1 MPDRD
6 SAVET
11 RVRYPLKAILAVGG
25 AWLLVLF
32 QIFFGLMGIML
43 AVPLVPAFVGMLICG
58 ASLASA
64 AHQYALSVAREEPR
78 ASKLRAFEH
87 GQARKET
94 LAARPA

>member
-1 MPDRD
+1 MLDRD

-25 AWLLVLF
+25 AWLLVVF
-32 QIFFGLMGIML
+32 QIFFGLAGVML
-43 AVPLVPAFVGMLICG
+43 AIPLVPAFVGLLLCS
-58 ASLASA
+58 ASLVSA

-78 ASKLRAFEH
+78 PSKLRAFEH
-87 GQARKET
+87 GQARKEA